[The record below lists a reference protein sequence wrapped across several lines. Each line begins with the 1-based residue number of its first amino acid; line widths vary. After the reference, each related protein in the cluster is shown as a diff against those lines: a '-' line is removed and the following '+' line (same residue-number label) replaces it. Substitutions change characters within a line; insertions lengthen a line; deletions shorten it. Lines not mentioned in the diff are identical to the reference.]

1 MQTSKLKR
9 QLKRSIC
16 TILATALVVSAL
28 PGQAKSKTTV
38 SAIQIT
44 SPLSQTGSQVSATL
58 TMKKGSQFRIKTRIL
73 PTSAKKTALSYKSS
87 KKKIAS
93 VSTKGVIRANNKGNA
108 TITISPKGNKKVKA
122 VIKVTVKDSLKK
134 VKKIRLDQNSIAL
147 SLDKEN
153 NSAKLKA
160 VIISPKK
167 PTNTKINW
175 ISNDS
180 NIASVN
186 RSGLVTAT
194 GTGSTDIIAAA
205 ADGQGAKAICHVTVS
220 EKDDGDPTI
229 SSPSPSDNAPNNP
242 TDSSTPANPSGPENP
257 TQSPPASL
265 APDSSLTPNPSLTP
279 DPSLV
284 PSSSP
289 SSNPTIEKEAINIVI
304 PDDRTGI
311 KQGERIQLSAKGVIS
326 GNTRT
331 DVTWSTSSLAGVSIS
346 ENGLLTVTQ
355 DTEASKKITITA
367 ALKSDP
373 TFQNKVSL
381 TTVENNSVLRDNHI
395 QLNNNTEENP
405 QGLEY
410 RTDND
415 GTKACTTVPDP
426 MRGSVTRIDESI
438 GYKNDMIAWMLVD
451 PMYAGKEVHMSAY
464 IKYDKLPTR
473 DTIGLVLNER
483 WNYSNPV
490 VKWNAEPDTWYY
502 IEGTFTLPD
511 YRANRYDGTKNNLFL
526 SRFSE
531 LNDDEHPV
539 YYLDNLVFSIE
550 KAEVESVTL
559 SIDKNAETIYQNH
572 TLQCSAEV
580 TGTNNPMQKV
590 AYTIEPAVENVS
602 ISEDGL
608 LTVGNAPADSKI
620 NIKAT
625 SIEDSKKYDIK
636 TITVLAQTIDS
647 MRITAPDDAT
657 EIFQDSKM
665 QLEAVVDAT
674 GEPDTSVNWA
684 ISPAVEGASIS
695 EEGLLTVGKVAGET
709 ELHITATSVFNSS
722 KSTEYTVTV
731 KANTVNNVT
740 ITSAGDKTTISPG
753 TPLNLFADVDVTGPL
768 SKNVTWSIPIPVE
781 GATLSPSGNN
791 CTLSISDQVAIGTQI
806 TIKAVSTS
814 DPSKDDEFTVTV
826 ENASSTDEFDLNK
839 LSCEYWED
847 FSTTK
852 TVAALEEGG
861 VVSYLG
867 TTPETSTGL
876 WNNFKYTQFV
886 AAGGV
891 HIMDDSLIISKKRTR
906 GMNYHFGSQDD
917 YLQFA
922 ICNDGTQEKSYTLS
936 FMFRFTDI
944 ATDGNVSSVTYK
956 LPLKLIALDENDNET
971 ILKDSIQIPYHCN
984 ALSTAYNKEFYE
996 IFSTVN
1002 VPAGKTIRLQLKL
1015 NGALP
1020 TCQIPDS
1027 HTNAENEPHP
1037 IVYTIDNIAIS
1048 SGVPTTISIKKGDTY
1063 QLALDTLS
1071 TDTVEYYT
1079 NCELAQ
1085 YTHDDD
1091 DDSEL
1096 TCTRFDTII
1105 ANVNADGLI
1114 SAITPG
1120 DTTLIAVIT
1129 HEDGTI
1135 DRKQCIIHV
1144 EE

>member
-205 ADGQGAKAICHVTVS
+205 ADGQGAKAVCHVTVS

-265 APDSSLTPNPSLTP
+265 TPDSSLTPNPSLTP

-511 YRANRYDGTKNNLFL
+511 YRAYRYDGTTNNLFL

-531 LNDDEHPV
+531 LNTDEHPV

-590 AYTIEPAVENVS
+590 TYTIEPAVENVS

-647 MRITAPDDAT
+647 IRITAPDDAT
-657 EIFQDSKM
+657 EIFQDSEM

-722 KSTEYTVTV
+722 KSAEYTVTV

-740 ITSAGDKTTISPG
+740 INSAGDKTTISPG
-753 TPLNLFADVDVTGPL
+753 TSLNLFADVDVTGPL

-791 CTLSISDQVAIGTQI
+791 CTLSISDQVASGTQI
-806 TIKAVSTS
+806 TVKAVSTS

-847 FSTTK
+847 FSETS
-852 TVAALEEGG
+852 TVDALTEAG
-861 VVSYLG
+861 VVSWQA
-867 TTPETSTGL
+867 TVPDNGL
-876 WNNFKYTQFV
+876 WDKFSYSNFPTS
-886 AAGGV
+886 GV
-891 HIMDDSLIISKKRTR
+891 HIIDDSLTAAKKRTR
-906 GMNYHFGSQDD
+906 GLNLHFGAEND
-917 YLQFA
+917 YLQFSLSN
-922 ICNDGTQEKSYTLS
+922 IETKEKTYTLS
-936 FMFRFTDI
+936 FMFKVTDI
-944 ATDGNVSSVTYK
+944 AIDSNSKPTSVNYE
-956 LPLKLIALDENDNET
+956 LPLKLIALDDNENET
-971 ILKDSIQIPYHCN
+971 ILKEGIRIPYRCN
-984 ALSTAYNKEFYE
+984 ATSTTYNKEFYE
-996 IFSTVN
+996 ISHSIN
-1002 VPAGKTIRLQLKL
+1002 IPAGKTVRLQLKL
-1015 NGALP
+1015 GGELP

-1027 HTNAENEPHP
+1027 HTDAENEPHP
-1037 IVYTIDNIAIS
+1037 VVYSVDNISIS
-1048 SGVPTTISIKKGDTY
+1048 SGTPVSISIKKDETY
-1063 QLALDTLS
+1063 QLQLNTLP
-1071 TDTVEYYT
+1071 TDNVQYYT
-1079 NCELAQ
+1079 NSYLAQ
-1085 YTHDDD
+1085 YTHNDKESD
-1091 DDSEL
+1091 
-1096 TCTRFDTII
+1096 CTRFDTVI
-1105 ANVNADGLI
+1105 ANVNDDGLI
-1114 SAITPG
+1114 SALAPG

-1129 HEDGTI
+1129 HDDGTI
-1135 DRKQCIIHV
+1135 ERKQCLVHV